1 MVLWKLGSLPINQI
15 LSNNNQMLLHTYN
28 FFYAAVR
35 MSDATFW
42 FPKYICTYISRGVV
56 IRWCSKYREVST
68 RRFPMYREVATTV
81 FERPGESQFSVF
93 KSRYRTHCGVA
104 TRCVPIYRCGTAY
117 KYFGNWQIVV
127 YFVWKIRTDLKL

>member
-42 FPKYICTYISRGVV
+42 FPKYICT
-56 IRWCSKYREVST
+56 
-68 RRFPMYREVATTV
+68 FQ
-81 FERPGESQFSVF
+81 GESWFAGVQSIGKFQLAVFQCTGKLQLPFSKEPVSLNFPFLKVGTVPTVELLLAVF
-93 KSRYRTHCGVA
+93 QYTGA
-104 TRCVPIYRCGTAY
+104 VPHTNTLETG
-117 KYFGNWQIVV
+117 K
-127 YFVWKIRTDLKL
+127 